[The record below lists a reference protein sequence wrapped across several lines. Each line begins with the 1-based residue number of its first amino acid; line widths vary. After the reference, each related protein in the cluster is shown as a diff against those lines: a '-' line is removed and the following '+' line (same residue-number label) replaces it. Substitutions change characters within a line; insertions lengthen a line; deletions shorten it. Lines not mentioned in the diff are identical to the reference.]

1 MAVYFLLFIFS
12 IIFYYCFRYFRET
25 LILPNLNK
33 RVVFITGCDSGFG
46 RLLAIKCVKNGIQ
59 TFAGC
64 LTSEG
69 AENLENEVA
78 DSELLKTVELDVTS
92 EDSVKNAVKFVKENL
107 KSNKKLWAI
116 VNNAGVLLYEG
127 PSEWIGVESYK
138 KTAEVNTYGVIRVCN
153 AFLPL
158 LRESKGRIITITS
171 CAGRIGFPLLPS
183 YAVSKFATEAYMDCL
198 RRDVY
203 DFGITCHILEPGRFK
218 TDIVR
223 AENRYP
229 KSKQAWNSLPQE
241 IKDIYGNDY
250 LEKVDK
256 TFYEILEEKSTS
268 RLDFVVDA
276 YFHAISAVNPRLRYI
291 IGYDANFLII
301 PLSFVPT
308 AIQDW
313 ILRHLARIPIPASVQ
328 RSIKKEE

>member
-1 MAVYFLLFIFS
+1 MAVCFFVFIFL
-12 IIFYYCFRYFRET
+12 IIFYYSFRYFRET
-25 LILPNLNK
+25 QILSNLNK
-33 RVVFITGCDSGFG
+33 RVIFITGCDTGFG
-46 RLLAIKCVKNGIQ
+46 RLLAIKCVKAGIP

-64 LTSEG
+64 LTSDG
-69 AENLENEVA
+69 AKSLEKEIGET
-78 DSELLKTVELDVTS
+78 ELLKTVIVDITS
-92 EDSVKNAVKFVKENL
+92 DESVKNALKFVKENI
-107 KSNKKLWAI
+107 KSQRKLWAI
-116 VNNAGVLLYEG
+116 INNAGILIYEG

-138 KTAEVNTYGVIRVCN
+138 KIAEVNTYGVIR

-171 CAGRIGFPLLPS
+171 CAGRIGFPLIPS

-203 DFGITCHILEPGRFK
+203 DFGITCHILETGRFK
-218 TDIVR
+218 TDLVN

-229 KSKQAWNSLPQE
+229 KSKQAWDALPQE
-241 IKDIYGNDY
+241 IKDIYGKDY

-256 TFYEILEEKSTS
+256 TFYDILEKESS
-268 RLDFVVDA
+268 ARVDFVVDA
-276 YFHAISAVNPRLRYI
+276 YFHAITAKFPRLRYI

-301 PLSFVPT
+301 PICFVPT

-313 ILRHLARIPIPASVQ
+313 ILRFVARIPIPDSVKQ
-328 RSIKKEE
+328 SIKDD